1 MDNKGLLLV
10 MALILVGV
18 ISIITVLTGEYDLG
32 GFSQDLQGDY
42 VDSEMTKT
50 Q

>member
-10 MALILVGV
+10 MALIFIGV
-18 ISIITVLTGEYDLG
+18 ISIITVLTGEFDLEG
-32 GFSQDLQGDY
+32 MSQNLQGDY
-42 VDSEMTKT
+42 ADSEMTKT